1 MLPLLSIR
9 TTGYEKLSFTLVL
22 AITAAG
28 TKLPSMVIFKRK
40 TMLKEKFPKGIVV
53 QVNEKGLMD
62 NQMMKI
68 WIRDL

>member
-28 TKLPSMVIFKRK
+28 TITRTQLDCEHLF
-40 TMLKEKFPKGIVV
+40 LK
-53 QVNEKGLMD
+53 
-62 NQMMKI
+62 
-68 WIRDL
+68 